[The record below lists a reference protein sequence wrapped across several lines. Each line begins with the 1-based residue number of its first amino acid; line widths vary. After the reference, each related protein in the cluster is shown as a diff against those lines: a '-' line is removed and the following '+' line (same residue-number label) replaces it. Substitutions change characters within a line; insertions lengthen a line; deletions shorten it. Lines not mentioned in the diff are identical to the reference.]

1 MKIRLFTIPNFLT
14 LGNLVCGTSAAI
26 AILTNGDFKLAFWL
40 MVASAIFDF
49 FDGFAARLLK
59 STSAI
64 GVELDSL
71 ADVITFG
78 LVPGM
83 IAFRLLAPL
92 ASVWTYLPYLGFLIT
107 LFSTYRLG
115 KFNIDE
121 RQTSSFIG
129 LATPAN
135 AIFWLGMAYGY
146 QSLLE
151 AISPWW
157 ILAAVLL
164 FSYLLVCELPMFSL
178 KFHNFRWADNRIRFI
193 FIIGV
198 ILLALCLFRQSLPLI
213 ILWYILLSIVGVIT
227 VKRK

>member
-1 MKIRLFTIPNFLT
+1 M
-14 LGNLVCGTSAAI
+14 
-26 AILTNGDFKLAFWL
+26 
-40 MVASAIFDF
+40 
-49 FDGFAARLLK
+49 DGAVARLLHVSSPLGK
-59 STSAI
+59 
-64 GVELDSL
+64 ELDSL

-83 IAFRLLAPL
+83 IAFRLLEPL
-92 ASVWTYLPYLGFLIT
+92 AEVWTYLPYLGFLIT

-157 ILAAVLL
+157 ILVAVLL

-178 KFHNFRWADNRIRFI
+178 KFHNFRWADNRIRYMFL
-193 FIIGV
+193 IGV
-198 ILLALCLFRQSLPLI
+198 VVLAICFVSKSLPLI
-213 ILWYILLSIVGVIT
+213 ILWYILLSIVGAII